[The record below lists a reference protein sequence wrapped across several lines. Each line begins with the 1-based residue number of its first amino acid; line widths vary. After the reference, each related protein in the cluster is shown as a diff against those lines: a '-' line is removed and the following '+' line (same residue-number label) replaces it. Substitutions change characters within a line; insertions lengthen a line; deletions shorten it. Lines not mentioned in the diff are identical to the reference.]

1 MRTGWTRWNRLTGT
15 SRYPKESPR
24 VILSVEPVPL
34 HGPGPGRGQG
44 PGGPVRWAVE
54 VFVTDRSQPL
64 GGRLVEVIAGNAG
77 DCSAGRAAVELAY
90 RATDD
95 ATRAGRPVVPSQ
107 VSDQQ
112 DGPEAHRTTE
122 RTGGAAS

>member
-1 MRTGWTRWNRLTGT
+1 MRSGWTRWNRLTGT
-15 SRYPKESPR
+15 ERFPHESPR
-24 VILSVEPVPL
+24 VVLSVDPVVL
-34 HGPGPGRGQG
+34 VPGKRQG
-44 PGGPVRWAVE
+44 PGGPVRWSVS
-54 VFVTDRSQPL
+54 VLVKDHTVPL
-64 GGRLVEVIAGNAG
+64 GARLEERVAGEAA

-90 RATDD
+90 RAMDD
-95 ATRAGRPVVPSQ
+95 ATRAGAPVVDSQ